1 MWRPK
6 EPSCT
11 FEFSG
16 SNTAFYSRSLTTTQ
30 ETKKFMARIEVPW
43 RLQIDKPDQWRGHH
57 RRPFQR
63 KKVSVMA
70 DGGWSERHSTYIS
83 WLSVKK
89 LKNWDYP
96 WTAFENESIF
106 LVIYAKTGHRWAYS
120 ASLGTCLSNQFVMW
134 KDDLSSRSQ
143 LLIEAF
149 EILNIYFAST
159 FAMRPYQALTT
170 KSQQDRQFV

>member
-1 MWRPK
+1 MWILK

-30 ETKKFMARIEVPW
+30 ETKKFMAPIEVPW

-57 RRPFQR
+57 RGPFQR
-63 KKVSVMA
+63 KKFSVLA

-89 LKNWDYP
+89 NEELGLSMDYL
-96 WTAFENESIF
+96 WKWINFSGYLCKDRASIGNRHIVLLSESAW
-106 LVIYAKTGHRWAYS
+106 VS
-120 ASLGTCLSNQFVMW
+120 SLLC
-134 KDDLSSRSQ
+134 KR
-143 LLIEAF
+143 
-149 EILNIYFAST
+149 IYFAKLFSKWSNI
-159 FAMRPYQALTT
+159 RN
-170 KSQQDRQFV
+170 